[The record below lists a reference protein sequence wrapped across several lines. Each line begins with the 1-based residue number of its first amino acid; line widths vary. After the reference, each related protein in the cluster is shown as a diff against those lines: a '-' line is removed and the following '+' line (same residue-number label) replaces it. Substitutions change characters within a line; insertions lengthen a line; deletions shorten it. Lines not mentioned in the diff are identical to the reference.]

1 MHLEYD
7 PEIDTPA
14 TIAIIGG
21 GPTGIEAAT
30 YARFLG
36 YSVELYD
43 AHKVGD
49 SLVQWGDRP
58 MHGTWQQ
65 LTSSLG
71 LAAIE
76 AHEHPLPDP
85 QATPTYREYVDQY
98 LLPLARTDLLYSSI
112 TVHTRVLSVSRL
124 GCRPDDNVSI
134 EQRADQEFRLLA
146 TSEQRGQFTQV
157 VDLVLDCS
165 GLQSTRTGMASGG
178 GEPIGWSM
186 LSHRVRQGR
195 RRILTR
201 EKELYSQKKVL
212 LWGNDIAAAAN
223 ALELNQLVHSNGT
236 QLFWCIPKRLESG
249 SATIS
254 RGVQPSPLTEE
265 EVAQAESIF
274 HQADG
279 LNVVPLEAWGIEG
292 LKDEAGKLIVTLQKT
307 EDETLDF
314 AVDEIIHCGSSTG
327 ELNYRHN
334 LSLQMLEGSNFVT
347 AEPHY
352 YRLGMQSASNSSHPY
367 EQIRQDI
374 QQVFGMIGGRAEL
387 NLYETVKPQRDR
399 M

>member
-21 GPTGIEAAT
+21 GPSGIEAAT

-49 SLVQWGDRP
+49 SLLQWGDRP
-58 MHGTWQQ
+58 MSGTWAQ

-85 QATPTYREYVDQY
+85 AGTPTYAQYVEQY
-98 LLPLARTDLLYSSI
+98 LLPLARTDLLYSCI
-112 TVHTRVLSVSRL
+112 TVHTPVLSVSRL
-124 GCRPDDNVSI
+124 GCMPKDSLTV

-146 TSEQRGQFTQV
+146 TSEQRGQFTQI
-157 VDLVLDCS
+157 VDIVLDCS
-165 GLQSTRTGMASGG
+165 GAQSMRTGMASGG
-178 GEPIGWSM
+178 GVPIGWS
-186 LSHRVRQGR
+186 LLRNRVRSGR
-195 RRILTR
+195 RRVLTR
-201 EKELYSQKKVL
+201 EKDHFSQKKVL

-223 ALELNQLVHSNGT
+223 AIDLNQLVKTSGV
-236 QLFWCIPKRLESG
+236 QLFWCLPKRIDPS
-249 SATIS
+249 STVVRNVA
-254 RGVQPSPLTEE
+254 QPTPLSSSEI
-265 EVAQAESIF
+265 AQAEEIF
-274 HQADG
+274 RQADG
-279 LNVVPLEAWGIEG
+279 FNVVPLEAWGIEG
-292 LKDEAGKLIVTLQKT
+292 LREEAGKLVVTLQKT

-314 AVDEIIHCGSSTG
+314 VVDEIIDCGDLSG

-334 LSLQMLEGSNFVT
+334 LDLSMLAGSDFIT

-352 YRLGMQSASNSSHPY
+352 YRLGIQDSTSELHLY
-367 EQIRQDI
+367 ERIRQQIRQT
-374 QQVFGMIGGRAEL
+374 FSMIGGRAEL
-387 NLYETVKPQRDR
+387 NLYESVKPQRPS
-399 M
+399 

>member
-1 MHLEYD
+1 MQLDYD

-21 GPTGIEAAT
+21 GSTGIEAAT

-43 AHKVGD
+43 AAKVGD

-58 MHGTWQQ
+58 MHGSWQQ

-112 TVHTRVLSVSRL
+112 TVHASVLSVCRL
-124 GCRPDDNVSI
+124 GCNPADELTT

-165 GLQSTRTGMASGG
+165 GSQSVRTGMASGG
-178 GEPIGWSM
+178 GEPIGWSQM
-186 LSHRVRQGR
+186 GDRVRIGR
-195 RRILTR
+195 RRVLTR

-223 ALELNQLVHSNGT
+223 ALDLNQLVKSSGT
-236 QLFWCIPKRLESG
+236 QLFWCVPKRL
-249 SATIS
+249 TS
-254 RGVQPSPLTEE
+254 RSTLIRQNCEPSPLSDEE
-265 EVAQAESIF
+265 IAAAEAIF
-274 HQADG
+274 READG

-292 LKDEAGKLIVTLQKT
+292 LRDEAGKLVVTLQKT

-314 AVDEIIHCGSSTG
+314 SVDEIIHCGALAS
-327 ELNYRHN
+327 ELNYKHN
-334 LSLQMLEGSNFVT
+334 LSLDLREGSAFVT
-347 AEPHY
+347 CEPHY
-352 YRLGMQSASNSSHPY
+352 YRLGVARTASQLHPF
-367 EQIRQDI
+367 EQIREQI
-374 QQVFGMIGGRAEL
+374 QQAFGMIGGRAEL
-387 NLYETVKPQRDR
+387 NLYQTVRPQRP
-399 M
+399 